1 MLSGSS
7 PTADAAD
14 AHADPGPDA
23 PPSFPRPTGP
33 ELGHSITMSMDNEL
47 AKIATE
53 LAPGPI
59 GPHDAASCE
68 NMVVES
74 SDCAPTNEVDDER
87 IEKAEETKEQE
98 REGAPPTYPQET
110 ENIASRLSWYYGND
124 DCDKP
129 DLSPAFPGNSSLHA
143 EHAERGAE
151 IVTPSHSSQSRS
163 NTDTNSLAAEGRSV
177 PLDEGGAPPPSNRL
191 RTLRMPNRSLS
202 MSDVGDVVVSPT
214 FAPDAA
220 ERRDKSYFAPQSHHK
235 TASSGKKGLRR
246 RGSVRNW
253 MESFTSSDPR
263 KQLANFFMNGDN
275 RGPLGYLLEK
285 GLPKAADPAAQSQHF
300 AVYRPTSMD
309 AIRMMMTG
317 MATGKG
323 LNVKGKS
330 SKKGKLSG
338 YVLIE

>member
-1 MLSGSS
+1 
-7 PTADAAD
+7 
-14 AHADPGPDA
+14 
-23 PPSFPRPTGP
+23 
-33 ELGHSITMSMDNEL
+33 
-47 AKIATE
+47 
-53 LAPGPI
+53 
-59 GPHDAASCE
+59 
-68 NMVVES
+68 MVVEGQ
-74 SDCAPTNEVDDER
+74 TLVEVDPDLAELEFERYKTLQRARRKLRVALMWMRLGSKSGRPKLEVAAVGGVKAGEKPLDGSRRQVETGVNLLEAPVSTVAPPVVIQDER
-87 IEKAEETKEQE
+87 AISVERRFEQSQSSMRRFEIPEKTDSG
-98 REGAPPTYPQET
+98 GARQVNVKVIQTPPSPGQPQR
-110 ENIASRLSWYYGND
+110 A
-124 DCDKP
+124 KP
-129 DLSPAFPGNSSLHA
+129 DVSQRCFPN
-143 EHAERGAE
+143 
-151 IVTPSHSSQSRS
+151 
-163 NTDTNSLAAEGRSV
+163 SV
-177 PLDEGGAPPPSNRL
+177 PGRL
-191 RTLRMPNRSLS
+191 RSSGLAGRSLS